1 MSDEHELWLVR
12 HGETEWSKTGQ
23 HTSRTDVP
31 LTEPGERQAEALG
44 GLLGGRT
51 FARVLSSPKRRALD
65 TCRLA
70 GYGDVVETAD
80 DLREWDYGE
89 YEGEKTVDIRKTR
102 PDWTLWTDGAPGGEA
117 PAQIGE
123 RARRVLAE
131 LEPAGGDVVLFS
143 HGHFLRV
150 LTATWLGLP
159 PESGRLFGLS
169 TATLSRLGH
178 EREHRVVWLWNR
190 PTDIG

>member
-1 MSDEHELWLVR
+1 MADEFELWLVR
-12 HGETEWSKTGQ
+12 HGETEWSKTGR

-44 GLLGGRT
+44 GLLGGQK

-70 GYGDVVETAD
+70 GYGDSAEIAD
-80 DLREWDYGE
+80 DLQEWDYGE
-89 YEGEKTVDIRKTR
+89 YEAEKTVDIRRTR
-102 PDWTLWTDGAPGGEA
+102 PDWSLWDDGAPGGET
-117 PAQIGE
+117 PAQVGE

-131 LEPAGGDVVLFS
+131 FERAGGDVVVFS

-159 PESGRLFGLS
+159 PESGRRFGLS
-169 TATLSRLGH
+169 TATLGRLGH
-178 EREHRVVWLWNR
+178 EREHHVVWLWNQ
-190 PTDIG
+190 PAGE